1 MCSHS
6 LSVRLAAH
14 EAEIKFDYSIKQVL
28 GAFTPAM
35 PLRIIFAYLRPVS
48 KYKNKL
54 YERK

>member
-6 LSVRLAAH
+6 LSIRLTAH
-14 EAEIKFDYSIKQVL
+14 EAEIEFNYSIKQVW
-28 GAFTPAM
+28 GAFTTAM

-54 YERK
+54 HERK